1 MNKELPKVLEELS
14 KINEEKS
21 YVSFQ
26 DVALKVKEYG
36 LTPKDVKV
44 LYKDL
49 NEHNVVNTLL
59 KPNGFKSRIYCQE
72 TNQIFETLNEAAA
85 FCNKTNQSVMKN
97 CQGKTKQCGGY
108 HFNYLSDLSE
118 EKILQIYGYN
128 STFFERHQGDMEE
141 DND

>member
-49 NEHNVVNTLL
+49 NEHNIVLKDVV
-59 KPNGFKSRIYCQE
+59 
-72 TNQIFETLNEAAA
+72 
-85 FCNKTNQSVMKN
+85 
-97 CQGKTKQCGGY
+97 
-108 HFNYLSDLSE
+108 E
-118 EKILQIYGYN
+118 EKAKAKVVKKTTAKRLAMIQKKYQKRMLPMYLRKRALKKLN
-128 STFFERHQGDMEE
+128 L
-141 DND
+141 